1 MFPQASYNKLL
12 EINVISAHDLPPV
25 SKTLRT
31 YVVAWLD
38 SAHKLTT
45 KINHNGHVN
54 PTWNY
59 RLAFPF
65 DDRFLDS
72 DKSAVNFEIYNV
84 AWLRDLPIGTATLAL
99 NSFFPP
105 LTARKPAVRHAA
117 IPIRRPS
124 TGEIQGTLNVTV
136 KLIHDS
142 PPETES
148 GSQLSVSTVNK
159 RDDGE
164 TSGEDE
170 DKIDGDQNPEL
181 EIKSAKSVKIVSEK
195 DDGSPGDMKLRNC
208 PSFSASYV
216 SGMRPLPSEVAAGL
230 KKGLYY
236 FPREEDEY
244 GSSIFEN
251 WSVPD
256 ETKSKSSKTV
266 SWQVDHKGIPM
277 AGKDHGSSAAWS
289 SNTKRTKLS
298 KNHRRGR
305 SGGGLMSCFGNAL
318 GLRFRFICGSNSKE
332 EKKKKKK
339 EAGRQC

>member
-1 MFPQASYNKLL
+1 MVTSKPSAFPKHETRRPFFFTPGCFVIPFAAASSAVSSSSIKLSPHAPPL
-12 EINVISAHDLPPV
+12 GAGSAVFAAAAAGGGGGFDFINSAATTDADGPISEQTSDPP
-25 SKTLRT
+25 
-31 YVVAWLD
+31 
-38 SAHKLTT
+38 
-45 KINHNGHVN
+45 
-54 PTWNY
+54 
-59 RLAFPF
+59 LAFPF
-65 DDRFLDS
+65 DNRFLDS

-84 AWLRDLPIGTATLAL
+84 AWLRDLPIGTATLTL

-117 IPIRRPS
+117 IPIRSPS
-124 TGEIQGTLNVTV
+124 TGQIQGTINVTV

-236 FPREEDEY
+236 FPGEEDEY

-256 ETKSKSSKTV
+256 ETKSKSSKAV
-266 SWQVDHKGIPM
+266 SWQVDHKVM
-277 AGKDHGSSAAWS
+277 
-289 SNTKRTKLS
+289 L
-298 KNHRRGR
+298 
-305 SGGGLMSCFGNAL
+305 
-318 GLRFRFICGSNSKE
+318 
-332 EKKKKKK
+332 
-339 EAGRQC
+339 